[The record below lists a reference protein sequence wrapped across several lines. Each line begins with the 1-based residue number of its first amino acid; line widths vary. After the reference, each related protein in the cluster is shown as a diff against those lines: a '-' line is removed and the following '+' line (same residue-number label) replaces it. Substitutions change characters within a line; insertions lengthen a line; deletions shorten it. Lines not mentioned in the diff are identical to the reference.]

1 MGEADV
7 VAAEDTRHTR
17 KLLTHFEISTPLMSY
32 WGEKEKARA
41 ADVLKRLAIGENVAL
56 VTDAGTP
63 GISDPGA
70 VVVRR
75 ALEEGYEVEGI
86 PGPSAVTA
94 ALSVS
99 GLPTEEFTFVGFIHS
114 KSGPR
119 QRVLK
124 RLSLEPRT
132 LVFYE
137 SPHRIIDML
146 IDLENAFGKE
156 RRAVLFKELTKMYET
171 IYRGTVSEILN
182 RLEEDTIAGEYVVV
196 VEGHTRQESS
206 GEEAQEEVAAL
217 MKRGLGRKEAVKTV
231 ASQYGISKKDLYAR
245 SLEQKEEE

>member
-1 MGEADV
+1 M
-7 VAAEDTRHTR
+7 AAEDTRHTR
-17 KLLTHFEISTPLMSY
+17 KLLTYFGISNQLISY

-41 ADVLKRLAIGENVAL
+41 EEVIKRLAFGENVAL

-70 VVVRR
+70 VVVAQ
-75 ALEEGYEVEGI
+75 ALEDGYEVECI

-99 GLPTEEFTFVGFIHS
+99 GLPTEEFTFVGFIPS
-114 KSGPR
+114 RSGSR
-119 QRVLK
+119 QRELK
-124 RLSLEPRT
+124 KLSLEPRT

-137 SPHRIIDML
+137 SPHRIVDML

-156 RRAVLFKELTKMYET
+156 RRAVLFKEITKMYET
-171 IYRGTVSEILN
+171 IYRGTVSDILD
-182 RLEEDTIAGEYVVV
+182 RLENDTIAGEYVVI
-196 VEGHTRQESS
+196 VEGHTRVQNSE
-206 GEEAQEEVAAL
+206 EEALAEVATL

-231 ASQYGISKKDLYAR
+231 AGQYDISKKDLYAR
-245 SLEQKEEE
+245 SLENDKQKN